1 MLLLILLYRSLRAPR
16 ELAFYLSM
24 ELSFTLHTSE
34 TQKKL
39 VSKSLIIPSLGYYS
53 CQIYYAYANFS
64 SRQLV
69 RSTFQKA
76 RSASPSVIFFDE
88 IDAIVGKRNLGDV
101 SGGGSGD
108 SVQERVLSMLLNEMD
123 GVESATSVLV
133 VVSVERSVD
142 DRGFGLGPRVS

>member
-1 MLLLILLYRSLRAPR
+1 
-16 ELAFYLSM
+16 M
-24 ELSFTLHTSE
+24 EPSFTLHTSE

-39 VSKSLIIPSLGYYS
+39 VSKSLIIPSLGYS
-53 CQIYYAYANFS
+53 CQIHYVCKFS
-64 SRQLV
+64 PRQLV

-142 DRGFGLGPRVS
+142 DGSFGPGPRVS